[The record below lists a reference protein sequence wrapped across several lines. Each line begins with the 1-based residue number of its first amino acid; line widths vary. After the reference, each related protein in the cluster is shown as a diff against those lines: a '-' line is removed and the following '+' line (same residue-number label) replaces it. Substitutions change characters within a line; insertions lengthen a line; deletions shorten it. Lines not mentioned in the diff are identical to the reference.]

1 MKKLEN
7 QVALVT
13 AATKGIG
20 LACALKLAENGAI
33 VYMGVRR
40 IEATQEICDQYKSQG
55 FKMFPIYFDAYK
67 SETYKA
73 IVEEIIAKEGRLDIL
88 VNNFGVGKPE
98 TDLDLV
104 KGSEEA
110 FLELFKLNVGT
121 VYGISK
127 AAVPHMMKQGKGSII
142 NISSIGG
149 AIPDVTRIGY
159 GVSKAAVNNITQQI
173 AMQYARAN
181 IRCNAV
187 LPGLTATDAAL
198 NNMPQSFIDSFLSHV
213 PLNRMGKPED
223 IANAVLFF
231 ASDDSSYITGNI
243 MEVAGGYGL
252 GTPQYGDIMRHLH
265 KQ

>member
-67 SETYKA
+67 SKTYKA

-142 NISSIGG
+142 ISSIGG

-265 KQ
+265 